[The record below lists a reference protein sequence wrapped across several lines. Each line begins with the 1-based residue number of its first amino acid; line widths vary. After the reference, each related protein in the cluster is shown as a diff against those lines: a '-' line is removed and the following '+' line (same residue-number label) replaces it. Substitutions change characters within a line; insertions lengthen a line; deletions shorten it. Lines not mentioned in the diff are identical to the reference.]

1 MRLGE
6 IACKLRWYWVR
17 QRVNLC
23 KAVRKIE
30 WSSNLAYLGVTVCK
44 TRRES
49 AQDLVRS
56 CVMTWLDI
64 VCIREW
70 NILPDWTGKDV
81 WLIERDV
88 VWYMVRHC
96 GSLGD
101 RLCKI
106 QRGVAQKKKKPEETT
121 WKILWDNMWNLVR
134 QCVRSGETVW
144 DWVRQCVRL
153 DKTTFW
159 NTWESV

>member
-56 CVMTWLDI
+56 CVMTGLDI

-101 RLCKI
+101 RLCNI
-106 QRGVAQKKKKPEETT
+106 QRGVAQKKKQK
-121 WKILWDNMWNLVR
+121 KNQGDNVENSVR
-134 QCVRSGETVW
+134 QYVKLSETAREIRWDSMRLGETM
-144 DWVRQCVRL
+144 RE
-153 DKTTFW
+153 TG
-159 NTWESV
+159 